1 MPHLKNFVQL
11 SSLYINF
18 LNLQLISDQS
28 FAFFGLLTD
37 GEIILVSP
45 VHPVAEGHSV
55 TLGCKLKTETV
66 LSNVDFYKDGQLIQ
80 NGTKRELTIP
90 AVSKSDEG
98 FYKCKGKNSPHGSP
112 ESWMSVKCEYDKLS
126 SGIFLEVV

>member
-1 MPHLKNFVQL
+1 MPHLKSFVQL
-11 SSLYINF
+11 SSLYINL
-18 LNLQLISDQS
+18 LNLQLISDQN
-28 FAFFGLLTD
+28 LTFID
-37 GEIILVSP
+37 IFTDSEIILVSP

-80 NGTKRELTIP
+80 NGTRRELTIP

-98 FYKCKGKNSPHGSP
+98 FYKCKGKDSPHGWQSWTSP
-112 ESWMSVKCEYDKLS
+112 KSWMSVKCEYD
-126 SGIFLEVV
+126 